1 MSDVSAEER
10 ARRAGLTRMGVRPS
24 LPRYFAQLWE
34 RREFAMLVPL
44 GELRQRNM
52 DTVLGSLWHVLNP
65 LFQAAIYY
73 LLFGVILDARG
84 NVDNYAVWM
93 IVGLITFTYTQKSVA
108 SASGIIVQRVAM
120 LRTLNFPAGILPV
133 AVTIGE
139 LLAHAPA
146 MLVMLAFTL
155 SAYDLTA
162 LWVLL
167 IPVVLLQTVFNL
179 GLGLIVARLTVHF
192 RDFGQLLGHL
202 LKMWLF
208 ASGVLFPFDG
218 APEGLILEALRANP
232 AHLFIELT
240 RDVLFL
246 GAIELGELRTAA
258 IWAFGMLAVGIIFFH
273 RFEGRYS
280 NAA

>member
-1 MSDVSAEER
+1 MHDVPAEDL
-10 ARRAGLTRMGVRPS
+10 ARRAGLVRMGIRPS
-24 LPRYFAQLWE
+24 LPRYFQLLWE

-52 DTVLGSLWHVLNP
+52 DTILGSLWHVLNP

-73 LLFGVILDARG
+73 LLFGVILDTRG
-84 NVDNYAVWM
+84 NVDNYAIWM
-93 IVGLITFTYTQKSVA
+93 IVGLITFTYTQKSVT
-108 SASGIIVQRVAM
+108 SSSGIIVQRVAM
-120 LRTLNFPAGILPV
+120 LRTLNFPAGILPA

-139 LLAHAPA
+139 LLAHVPA
-146 MLVMLAFTL
+146 IVVMLAFTL
-155 SAYDLTA
+155 AGYGLSPA
-162 LWVLL
+162 WLL
-167 IPVVLLQTVFNL
+167 LVPIILLQTVFNL

-208 ASGVLFPFDG
+208 ASGVIFPFDA
-218 APEGLILEALRANP
+218 APPGIILDVLNANP
-232 AHLFIELT
+232 AFLFIELT
-240 RDVLFL
+240 RDALFT
-246 GAIELGELRTAA
+246 GAVELSDVRTAA
-258 IWAFGMLAVGIIFFH
+258 LWAFGMLILGVLFFY

>member
-1 MSDVSAEER
+1 
-10 ARRAGLTRMGVRPS
+10 MGVRPS
-24 LPRYFAQLWE
+24 LARYLVQLWE

-73 LLFGVILDARG
+73 LLFGVILDSRG
-84 NVDNYAVWM
+84 NVDNYAIWM
-93 IVGLITFTYTQKSVA
+93 IVGLITFTYTQKSIA

-120 LRTLNFPAGILPV
+120 LRTLNFPAGILPI
-133 AVTIGE
+133 AVTVGE

-146 MLVMLAFTL
+146 VVVMLAFAL
-155 SAYDLTA
+155 SAYDITL
-162 LWVLL
+162 LWLLL
-167 IPVVLLQTVFNL
+167 IPVILLQTVFNL

-208 ASGVLFPFDG
+208 ASGVLFPFDE
-218 APEGLILEALRANP
+218 APEGIILTVLENNP
-232 AHLFIELT
+232 AFLFIELV
-240 RDVLFL
+240 RDVLL
-246 GAIELGELRTAA
+246 TGAVDSAELRTASL
-258 IWAFGMLAVGIIFFH
+258 WAFGALIVGIVFFH
-273 RFEGRYS
+273 RFEGKYS